1 MTFSPFFFFF
11 FVSHLSFSGF
21 FSLSLTL
28 SLTAHQIRL
37 AIRNI
42 PTSNPFA
49 TSQHQTYSQHP
60 NTEPIHNDPFCRT
73 HSRRSHLR
81 RSPFTTIPI
90 HDDLAESF
98 AVAAKSFAV
107 LVAFACSSSLVLAVV
122 AFARYCRTC
131 SLSSHLLAVVAFA
144 HRRRFCLLVVTEAC
158 SSSLKLDRRRRS
170 NPSNISAPSH
180 TDASASFRRFSSHG
194 PSTSTH
200 TDCSTS
206 LRRFKP
212 QRSFGF
218 HFNR

>member
-1 MTFSPFFFFF
+1 MTFSPFFFF

-42 PTSNPFA
+42 PTLNPFA
-49 TSQHQTYSQHP
+49 TIP
-60 NTEPIHNDPFCRT
+60 FAKPIHDDPICDDP
-73 HSRRSHLR
+73 HSRRSR
-81 RSPFTTIPI
+81 RIVHRRRQIVRRTRRFCLLIIT
-90 HDDLAESF
+90 
-98 AVAAKSFAV
+98 
-107 LVAFACSSSLVLAVV
+107 
-122 AFARYCRTC
+122 FARRHRIC
-131 SLSSHLLAVVAFA
+131 SPLSHLLAVVAFA
-144 HRRRFCLLVVTEAC
+144 RRRRFCLLVITKAC
-158 SSSLKLDRRRRS
+158 SSSLKLDCRRRS

-180 TDASASFRRFSSHG
+180 IDSSASFRRFSSHC

-212 QRSFGF
+212 QRPFGF